1 MNYYFIYLKIKF
13 LSVILDNLNKLYIK
27 IRYFILLSNLI
38 NSLSD
43 LNRNSIFYRYNFN
56 LNRKNVVVV
65 CQIYIIFPNDVIN
78 YTLSTLYSIQ

>member
-38 NSLSD
+38 DSLSD
-43 LNRNSIFYRYNFN
+43 LNRNSIFHRYHFN

-65 CQIYIIFPNDVIN
+65 CQIYFICPNDVIN
-78 YTLSTLYSIQ
+78 YTLSSIQ